1 MGCADGGSRFSSRSL
16 SLAPSFFLFQSGRF
30 DGALSPPPHP
40 PPPALLGP
48 TPFTSAPPT
57 PPPPPPSRS
66 IKRPLGQPPRVR
78 RDERETTE
86 CLRRER
92 RGGRAK
98 RQRRRRRPS
107 PPPVAAAPRR
117 PTAPDAPTLPPGTS
131 LSTRATAS
139 DCPLLAIE
147 TKHAPHARPRPH
159 ITPQQR
165 GERHRLF
172 SLCVCVCVWAL
183 PLRGALARAPEGTPG
198 AQLPALGLNCPRARA
213 RGQSGRGRGP
223 PRMSSALGIPP
234 PPQPHPPPRFFSG
247 SAHPRVARGFFRTA
261 ARDWEGW
268 AVPREAGDALP
279 RFFAR
284 RARESEAAQRDGC
297 EPSPRAGVGAV
308 GGGGALLLP
317 AAAARCCA
325 APAPRMQTLTLSCPT
340 SPQTHT
346 HNTSPTN

>member
-48 TPFTSAPPT
+48 SPFTSAPPT
-57 PPPPPPSRS
+57 PPPPPPSWS

-234 PPQPHPPPRFFSG
+234 PRS
-247 SAHPRVARGFFRTA
+247 RTLLLA
-261 ARDWEGW
+261 SSL
-268 AVPREAGDALP
+268 ALP
-279 RFFAR
+279 ILASRAGFSEPR
-284 RARESEAAQRDGC
+284 RATGRDGPC
-297 EPSPRAGVGAV
+297 HARLETRCLDSSRGARERARLRRGTGASHRPVPASAPS